1 MQATQSPLPG
11 VLVLDPTVFGD
22 DRGFFYESWNERSF
36 QEATGVKATFVQDN
50 HSRSA
55 KGVVRGLHYQ
65 LPRPQGKLVR
75 CTNGAVWDVAV
86 DLRRSSPTFTQWF
99 GLELSAHNKRQLWVP
114 EGFGHGFL
122 SLTEGAEL
130 LYKTTEYFIAD
141 NDHSIAWDDPDLGIE
156 WPLDGPPV
164 LSDKDRAA
172 PRLAQAPIFD

>member
-130 LYKTTEYFIAD
+130 LYKTTE
-141 NDHSIAWDDPDLGIE
+141 
-156 WPLDGPPV
+156 V
-164 LSDKDRAA
+164 LHR
-172 PRLAQAPIFD
+172 